1 MKVYY
6 HRTST
11 ETQHGKSVEL
21 EEKKKYFDEVLF
33 DRGVSGTTDLFD
45 RKNGKRLKELV
56 ESGQCNTLV
65 VYKLDRLFR
74 SMSNGV
80 KVLDWLDSHQVNIQI
95 ESMGIN
101 SRVDGKRNKM
111 FDLVKF
117 LLVQISEWE
126 RENILERTR
135 IGRERKIRETG
146 KWGREVGTKETYQKF
161 MNKPKN
167 QEILKYLNK
176 GYTYEE
182 IKKLVD
188 CSNGTISKV
197 KKIKK
202 IFEHNKK
209 QGVHANQLDLVIES
223 EKQNQKSL
231 EIHLGEQRKVDGFN
245 DEIKTIKE
253 ENDGVEVFENNDLF
267 NQVLDRLEEQQ
278 KTFQQNRK
286 NLNDTEVMSWEEI
299 YVERLK
305 ELNKENNGG
314 V

>member
-11 ETQHGKSVEL
+11 EGQHGKSVEL
-21 EEKKKYFDEVLF
+21 EEKRKYFDEVLF

-45 RKNGKRLKELV
+45 RKGGKRLKELV
-56 ESGQCNTLV
+56 ENGELKTLV

-80 KVLDWLDSHQVNIQI
+80 KVLDWLDEHQVNIQI

-101 SRVDGKRNKM
+101 SRVNGERNKM

-117 LLVQISEWE
+117 FLVQISEWE
-126 RENILERTR
+126 RENILERTKL
-135 IGRERKIRETG
+135 GRERRIRETG

-176 GYTYEE
+176 GYTYGE

-202 IFEHNKK
+202 IFNEQKK
-209 QGVHANQLDLVIES
+209 QGVHKNQLDLVIES
-223 EKQNQKSL
+223 EKMEGVAR
-231 EIHLGEQRKVDGFN
+231 EIELVKEGKIDGSNVEVKV
-245 DEIKTIKE
+245 IKE
-253 ENDGVEVFENNDLF
+253 NTGIQDNTDLF
-267 NQVLDRLEEQQ
+267 NQVLDTLEEHQ
-278 KTFQQNRK
+278 R
-286 NLNDTEVMSWEEI
+286 NLPKPKIDVNDIEVRDWSEV
-299 YVERLK
+299 YVEILK
-305 ELNKENNGG
+305 NQNKEE
-314 V
+314 

>member
-21 EEKKKYFDEVLF
+21 EEKKKYYDEVLF

-56 ESGQCNTLV
+56 ESGECKTLV

-101 SRVDGKRNKM
+101 SRVEGKRNKM

-117 LLVQISEWE
+117 FLVQITEWE
-126 RENILERTR
+126 RENILERTKL
-135 IGRERKIRETG
+135 GRERRIRETG

-197 KKIKK
+197 KRIRK
-202 IFEHNKK
+202 IFNEQKK
-209 QGVHANQLDLVIES
+209 QGVHKNQLDLVIES
-223 EKQNQKSL
+223 EKVAGGTTATTKKPREVELLKKENQ
-231 EIHLGEQRKVDGFN
+231 
-245 DEIKTIKE
+245 
-253 ENDGVEVFENNDLF
+253 VEVIGENDLF
-267 NQVLDRLEEQQ
+267 NQVLDTLEEQQ
-278 KTFQQNRK
+278 RTLQENRK
-286 NLNDTEVMSWEEI
+286 DLNDIEVMSWEEI

-305 ELNKENNGG
+305 EGNKEE
-314 V
+314 

>member
-45 RKNGKRLKELV
+45 RKGGKRLKELV
-56 ESGQCNTLV
+56 ESGKLKTLV
-65 VYKLDRLFR
+65 VFKLDRLFR

-80 KVLDWLDSHQVNIQI
+80 KVLEWLDEHQVNIQV

-101 SRVDGKRNKM
+101 SRVNGERNKM

-117 LLVQISEWE
+117 FLVQVSEWE
-126 RENILERTR
+126 RENILERTKL
-135 IGRERKIRETG
+135 GRERRIRETG

-176 GYTYEE
+176 GYTYGE

-197 KKIKK
+197 KKIKR
-202 IFEHNKK
+202 IFNEQKK
-209 QGVHANQLDLVIES
+209 QGVHKNQLDLVIES
-223 EKQNQKSL
+223 EKVA
-231 EIHLGEQRKVDGFN
+231 GGTTAT
-245 DEIKTIKE
+245 EIKTNKGE
-253 ENDGVEVFENNDLF
+253 QVEVRLEPNTGIQENTDLF
-267 NQVLDRLEEQQ
+267 NQVLDTLEEQQ
-278 KTFQQNRK
+278 KTLQKNRK
-286 NLNDTEVMSWEEI
+286 NINDIEVSSWEDV
-299 YVERLK
+299 YVEMIK
-305 ELNKENNGG
+305 NTNKEG
-314 V
+314 

>member
-21 EEKKKYFDEVLF
+21 EEKKKYYDEVLF

-56 ESGQCNTLV
+56 ESGECKTLV

-101 SRVDGKRNKM
+101 SRVEGKRNKM

-117 LLVQISEWE
+117 FLVQITEWE
-126 RENILERTR
+126 RENILERTKL
-135 IGRERKIRETG
+135 GRERRIRETG

-197 KKIKK
+197 KRIRK
-202 IFEHNKK
+202 IFNEQKK
-209 QGVHANQLDLVIES
+209 QGVHKNQLDLVIES
-223 EKQNQKSL
+223 EKVAGGTTATTKKPREVELLEKENQ
-231 EIHLGEQRKVDGFN
+231 
-245 DEIKTIKE
+245 
-253 ENDGVEVFENNDLF
+253 VEVIGENDLF
-267 NQVLDRLEEQQ
+267 NQVLDTLEEQQ
-278 KTFQQNRK
+278 RTLQENRK
-286 NLNDTEVMSWEEI
+286 DLNDIEVMSWEEI

-305 ELNKENNGG
+305 EGNKEE
-314 V
+314 

>member
-11 ETQHGKSVEL
+11 EGQHGKSVEL

-33 DRGVSGTTDLFD
+33 DKGVSGTTDLFD
-45 RKNGKRLKELV
+45 RKGGKRLKELV
-56 ESGQCNTLV
+56 ESGELKTLV

-80 KVLDWLDSHQVNIQI
+80 KVLEWLDEHQVNIQI

-101 SRVDGKRNKM
+101 SRVNGERNKM

-117 LLVQISEWE
+117 FLVQISEWE
-126 RENILERTR
+126 RENILERTAL
-135 IGRERKIRETG
+135 GRERKIRETG
-146 KWGREVGTKETYQKF
+146 KWGREVGSRETYQKF

-176 GYTYEE
+176 GYTYGE

-202 IFEHNKK
+202 IFNEQKK
-209 QGVHANQLDLVIES
+209 QGVHKNQLDLVIES
-223 EKQNQKSL
+223 ERIEGTAR
-231 EIHLGEQRKVDGFN
+231 EIDLVKEGKIDGSNVEVKV
-245 DEIKTIKE
+245 IKE
-253 ENDGVEVFENNDLF
+253 NTGIQDNTDLF
-267 NQVLDRLEEQQ
+267 NQVLDTLEEQQ
-278 KTFQQNRK
+278 RTLQNNRK
-286 NLNDTEVMSWEEI
+286 HLNDIEVSSWEDV
-299 YVERLK
+299 YVEMIK
-305 ELNKENNGG
+305 NKNKEE
-314 V
+314 

>member
-21 EEKKKYFDEVLF
+21 DEKKKYFDEVLF

-45 RKNGKRLKELV
+45 RKGGKRLKELV
-56 ESGQCNTLV
+56 ESGELKTLV

-80 KVLDWLDSHQVNIQI
+80 KVLEWLDEHQVNIQV

-101 SRVDGKRNKM
+101 SRVNGERNKM

-117 LLVQISEWE
+117 FLVQVSEWE
-126 RENILERTR
+126 RENILERTKL
-135 IGRERKIRETG
+135 GRERRIRETG
-146 KWGREVGTKETYQKF
+146 KWGREVGSKETYQKF

-176 GYTYEE
+176 GYTYGE

-202 IFEHNKK
+202 IFNEQKK
-209 QGVHANQLDLVIES
+209 QGVHKNQLDLVIES
-223 EKQNQKSL
+223 EKV
-231 EIHLGEQRKVDGFN
+231 EVGTTAT
-245 DEIKTIKE
+245 EIKTNTRE
-253 ENDGVEVFENNDLF
+253 QVEVRSEPNTGIQENTDLF
-267 NQVLDRLEEQQ
+267 NQVLDTLEEQQ
-278 KTFQQNRK
+278 RTLQNNRK
-286 NLNDTEVMSWEEI
+286 NINDIEVSSWEDV
-299 YVERLK
+299 YVEMIK
-305 ELNKENNGG
+305 NTNKEE
-314 V
+314 

>member
-21 EEKKKYFDEVLF
+21 EEKKKYYDEVLF

-56 ESGQCNTLV
+56 ESGECKTLV

-80 KVLDWLDSHQVNIQI
+80 KVLDWLDNHQVNIQI

-101 SRVDGKRNKM
+101 SRVEGKRNKM

-117 LLVQISEWE
+117 FLVQITEWE
-126 RENILERTR
+126 RENILERTKL
-135 IGRERKIRETG
+135 GRERRIRETG

-197 KKIKK
+197 KRIRK
-202 IFEHNKK
+202 IFNEQKK
-209 QGVHANQLDLVIES
+209 QGVHKNQLDLVIES
-223 EKQNQKSL
+223 EKVAGGTTATTKKPREVELLEKENQ
-231 EIHLGEQRKVDGFN
+231 
-245 DEIKTIKE
+245 
-253 ENDGVEVFENNDLF
+253 VEVIGENDLF
-267 NQVLDRLEEQQ
+267 NQVLDTLEEQQ
-278 KTFQQNRK
+278 RTLQENRK
-286 NLNDTEVMSWEEI
+286 DLNDIEVMSWEEI

-305 ELNKENNGG
+305 EGNKEE
-314 V
+314 

>member
-11 ETQHGKSVEL
+11 DIQHGKSVEL

-56 ESGQCNTLV
+56 ESGECKTLV

-80 KVLDWLDSHQVNIQI
+80 KVLEWLDKHQVNIQV

-101 SRVDGKRNKM
+101 SRVNGERNKM

-117 LLVQISEWE
+117 FLVQVSEWE
-126 RENILERTR
+126 RENILERTKL
-135 IGRERKIRETG
+135 GRERRIRETG

-176 GYTYEE
+176 GYTYGE
-182 IKKLVD
+182 IMKIVD

-197 KKIKK
+197 KRIKK
-202 IFEHNKK
+202 IFEEQKK
-209 QGVHANQLDLVIES
+209 QGVSPNQLDLVIES
-223 EKQNQKSL
+223 EKVAGVLPATLKKPREVELL
-231 EIHLGEQRKVDGFN
+231 EKGLVDGSN
-245 DEIKTIKE
+245 
-253 ENDGVEVFENNDLF
+253 VEVKVVSDNTDLF
-267 NQVLDRLEEQQ
+267 SQVLDRLEEQQ
-278 KTFQQNRK
+278 R
-286 NLNDTEVMSWEEI
+286 NLPKPTINVKDIEVMDWSEV
-299 YVERLK
+299 YVEILK
-305 ELNKENNGG
+305 NQNKEE
-314 V
+314 

>member
-45 RKNGKRLKELV
+45 RKGGKRLKELV
-56 ESGQCNTLV
+56 ESGELKTLV

-80 KVLDWLDSHQVNIQI
+80 KVLEWLDEHQVNIQV

-101 SRVDGKRNKM
+101 SRVNGERNKM

-117 LLVQISEWE
+117 FLVQVSEWE
-126 RENILERTR
+126 RENILERTKL
-135 IGRERKIRETG
+135 GRERRIRETG

-176 GYTYEE
+176 GYTYGE

-202 IFEHNKK
+202 IFNEQKK
-209 QGVHANQLDLVIES
+209 QGVHKNQLDLVIES
-223 EKQNQKSL
+223 EKVAGGTTATEKKPREVELL
-231 EIHLGEQRKVDGFN
+231 EKGLVDGN
-245 DEIKTIKE
+245 Q
-253 ENDGVEVFENNDLF
+253 VEVKIIRENTGIQDNTDLF
-267 NQVLDRLEEQQ
+267 NQVLDTLEEQQ
-278 KTFQQNRK
+278 KTLQEKRK
-286 NLNDTEVMSWEEI
+286 NLNDIEVSSWEDV
-299 YVERLK
+299 YVEMIK
-305 ELNKENNGG
+305 NQNKEE
-314 V
+314 

>member
-11 ETQHGKSVEL
+11 DIQHGKSVEL

-56 ESGQCNTLV
+56 ESGECKTLV

-80 KVLDWLDSHQVNIQI
+80 KVLEWLDKHQVNIQV

-101 SRVDGKRNKM
+101 SRVNGERNKM

-117 LLVQISEWE
+117 FLVQVSEWE
-126 RENILERTR
+126 RENILERTKL
-135 IGRERKIRETG
+135 GRERRIRETG

-176 GYTYEE
+176 GYTYGE
-182 IKKLVD
+182 IMKIVD

-197 KKIKK
+197 KRIKK
-202 IFEHNKK
+202 IFEEQKK
-209 QGVHANQLDLVIES
+209 QGVSPNQLDLVIES
-223 EKQNQKSL
+223 EKVAGRTPATLKKPREVELL
-231 EIHLGEQRKVDGFN
+231 EKGLVDGSN
-245 DEIKTIKE
+245 
-253 ENDGVEVFENNDLF
+253 VEVKVVSDNTDLF
-267 NQVLDRLEEQQ
+267 SQVLDRLEEQQ
-278 KTFQQNRK
+278 R
-286 NLNDTEVMSWEEI
+286 NLPKPTINVKDIEVMDWSEV
-299 YVERLK
+299 YVEILK
-305 ELNKENNGG
+305 NQNKEE
-314 V
+314 

>member
-11 ETQHGKSVEL
+11 EIQHGNSIDL

-33 DRGVSGTTDLFD
+33 DRGVSGTSDLFD
-45 RKNGKRLKELV
+45 RKNGKRLKELI
-56 ESGQCNTLV
+56 ETGQCKTLV
-65 VYKLDRLFR
+65 VYKMDRLFR

-80 KVLDWLDSHQVNIQI
+80 KVLDWLDGHEVNIQI

-101 SRVDGKRNKM
+101 SRVDGKPNKM

-117 LLVQISEWE
+117 FLVQISEWE
-126 RENILERTR
+126 RENILERTKL
-135 IGRERKIRETG
+135 GRDRKMRETG

-182 IKKLVD
+182 IKKIVD

-197 KKIKK
+197 KKIKW
-202 IFEHNKK
+202 IFNEQKK
-209 QGVHANQLDLVIES
+209 QGVHKGQLDLVVES
-223 EKQNQKSL
+223 ERFSTLKEST
-231 EIHLGEQRKVDGFN
+231 EYEVKVVN
-245 DEIKTIKE
+245 
-253 ENDGVEVFENNDLF
+253 ENNVIQDNTDLF
-267 NQVLDRLEEQQ
+267 NQVLDTLEEQQ
-278 KTFQQNRK
+278 RTLVENKK
-286 NLNDTEVMSWEEI
+286 NLNDIEVMSWDEV
-299 YVERLK
+299 YVELIK
-305 ELNKENNGG
+305 EQNNHKE
-314 V
+314 

>member
-11 ETQHGKSVEL
+11 DIQHGKSVEL

-56 ESGQCNTLV
+56 ESGECKTLV

-80 KVLDWLDSHQVNIQI
+80 KVLEWLDKHQVNIQV

-101 SRVDGKRNKM
+101 SRVNGERNKM

-117 LLVQISEWE
+117 FLVQVSEWE
-126 RENILERTR
+126 RENILERTKL
-135 IGRERKIRETG
+135 GRERRIRETG

-176 GYTYEE
+176 GYTYGE
-182 IKKLVD
+182 IMKIVD

-197 KKIKK
+197 KKIKW
-202 IFEHNKK
+202 IFNEQKK
-209 QGVHANQLDLVIES
+209 QGVSPNQLDLVIES
-223 EKQNQKSL
+223 EKVAGVLPATLKKPREVELL
-231 EIHLGEQRKVDGFN
+231 EKGLVDGSN
-245 DEIKTIKE
+245 
-253 ENDGVEVFENNDLF
+253 VEVKVVSDNTDLF
-267 NQVLDRLEEQQ
+267 SQVLDRLEEQQ
-278 KTFQQNRK
+278 R
-286 NLNDTEVMSWEEI
+286 NLPKPTINVKDIEVTDWSEV
-299 YVERLK
+299 YVEILK
-305 ELNKENNGG
+305 NQNKEE
-314 V
+314 

>member
-21 EEKKKYFDEVLF
+21 EEKKKYYDEVLF

-45 RKNGKRLKELV
+45 RKNGKILKELV
-56 ESGQCNTLV
+56 ESGECKTLV

-101 SRVDGKRNKM
+101 SRVEGKRNKM

-117 LLVQISEWE
+117 FLVQITEWE
-126 RENILERTR
+126 RENILERTKL
-135 IGRERKIRETG
+135 GRERRIRETG

-197 KKIKK
+197 KRIRK
-202 IFEHNKK
+202 IFNEQKK
-209 QGVHANQLDLVIES
+209 QGVHKGQLDLVIES
-223 EKQNQKSL
+223 EKVAGGTTATTKKPREVELLKKENQ
-231 EIHLGEQRKVDGFN
+231 
-245 DEIKTIKE
+245 
-253 ENDGVEVFENNDLF
+253 VEVIGENDLF
-267 NQVLDRLEEQQ
+267 NQVLDTLEEQQ
-278 KTFQQNRK
+278 RTLQENRK
-286 NLNDTEVMSWEEI
+286 DLNDIEVMSWEEI

-305 ELNKENNGG
+305 EGNKEE
-314 V
+314 

>member
-21 EEKKKYFDEVLF
+21 DEKKKYFDEVLF

-45 RKNGKRLKELV
+45 RKGGKRLKELV
-56 ESGQCNTLV
+56 ESGELKTLV

-80 KVLDWLDSHQVNIQI
+80 KVLEWLDEHQVNIQV

-101 SRVDGKRNKM
+101 SRVNGERNKM

-117 LLVQISEWE
+117 FLVQVSEWE
-126 RENILERTR
+126 RENILERTKL
-135 IGRERKIRETG
+135 GRERRIRETG

-176 GYTYEE
+176 GYTYGE

-197 KKIKK
+197 KKIKR
-202 IFEHNKK
+202 IFNEQKK
-209 QGVHANQLDLVIES
+209 QGVHKNQLDLVIES
-223 EKQNQKSL
+223 EKVA
-231 EIHLGEQRKVDGFN
+231 GGTTAT
-245 DEIKTIKE
+245 EIKTNKGE
-253 ENDGVEVFENNDLF
+253 QVEVRLEPNTGIQENTDLF
-267 NQVLDRLEEQQ
+267 NQVLDTLEEQQ
-278 KTFQQNRK
+278 KTLQKNRK
-286 NLNDTEVMSWEEI
+286 NINDIEVSSWEDV
-299 YVERLK
+299 YVEMIK
-305 ELNKENNGG
+305 NTNKEE
-314 V
+314 